1 MFIDILGRIKQWTGI
16 VQNKLDACK
25 NEIGNLRKELLAR
38 ACEMDIRTREM
49 DVKTREME
57 DLKVQITDYQNALQ
71 LNGESLKKGNIKV
84 RPEQEE
90 EKIRKVRFIVN
101 LLRETKIKKINIYII
116 N

>member
-38 ACEMDIRTREM
+38 ACEMD
-49 DVKTREME
+49 VKTREME

-71 LNGESLKKGNIKV
+71 LNGESLKKDNIKV

-101 LLRETKIKKINIYII
+101 LLRETRIKKINIYII